1 MDCANCSWSKANHTN
16 IVAASLTCGRFTSK
30 AAVVARNAGASLTVI
45 PERCEKCKEALT
57 PRVTKGAYKCKC
69 DQPRAPR
76 SVLEAANNTP
86 LSGQVRYGG
95 R

>member
-1 MDCANCSWSKANHTN
+1 MDCANCTWSKANHTN
-16 IVAASLTCGRFTSK
+16 VVASSLTCGRFTSRE
-30 AAVVARNAGASLTVI
+30 AVAARNASTLTVI
-45 PERCEKCKEALT
+45 PERCPTCNEALT